1 VAFPPQRRLDSGAET
16 GYAAFVRVAFKEWAV
31 VVDALLRGEQA
42 VILRKGGLREGRGGF
57 HLEHPEFLFF
67 PTLFHQQRASVTPA
81 AQARYD
87 ELAPHFPPPE
97 TLRIEGFARV
107 IAWRR
112 LESRAAACQLRGQH
126 IWRDDVIAE
135 RFDWGREKEIHAL
148 AVRVFR
154 LDAPAER
161 PMRPAYG
168 GCKSW
173 IELEEDVPIA
183 GARPVLEE
191 AAWAAKLEQFQNAL
205 EPAL

>member
-1 VAFPPQRRLDSGAET
+1 M
-16 GYAAFVRVAFKEWAV
+16 

-42 VILRKGGLREGRGGF
+42 VIVRKGGLREGPGGF
-57 HLEHPEFLFF
+57 HLEHLEFLLF
-67 PTLFHQQRASVTPA
+67 PTLFHQQREAVTPA

-107 IAWRR
+107 IAWGR
-112 LESRAAACQLRGQH
+112 LGSLASACQLRGQH

-135 RFDWGREKEIHAL
+135 RFDWGREKHIHAL
-148 AVRVFR
+148 AIRVFR
-154 LDAPAER
+154 LDSTFEL

-173 IELEEDVPIA
+173 VQLEEEVSLA
-183 GARPVLEE
+183 GARPVLAE
-191 AAWAAKLEQFQNAL
+191 AAFAAALDQFQKAL
-205 EPAL
+205 APAS